1 MKRSK
6 NMIIRLT
13 EQEENQ
19 ISVMA
24 NNLNITKSE
33 VVRIATNSFI
43 NKESYIYKGW

>member
-43 NKESYIYKGW
+43 NKEPYIYKGW

>member
-33 VVRIATNSFI
+33 VVRIATKSFI
-43 NKESYIYKGW
+43 NKESNI